1 MRTTLRDHLLLLPAE
16 LPWLI
21 RLRWLAGV
29 AIIAGAVIHG
39 AWVGWSDAHTIGV
52 AIGLFVLTYNT
63 VCWHLAGRASIRE
76 HSSRMLALAGAGVLL
91 DLVML
96 TTLVAITGGAASPLL
111 GLFILH
117 IVLAMLLLPPAAG
130 YGVAGVAAV
139 LMIIGLWISKQLS
152 PDQSSVLLI
161 LGWTA
166 ALMLTAFVTHH
177 ITARLRSQE
186 SHGRDQ
192 QSRLHAI
199 LDTAADGIITI
210 NERGIIQSANPAAA
224 SIFGYD
230 VEELLGRNVS
240 MLMPEP
246 DHSRHDE
253 YIGNYLR
260 TGHAKIIGI
269 GREILGKKKDSTI
282 FPLELA
288 VSEVKTDGTPGG
300 RLFTGIL
307 RDISERKAAEDEL
320 RTAHDTLKRQ
330 QKALV
335 QSEKMAAMGK
345 MAAGVAHEIANPLA
359 SMDSIL
365 QLAQRR
371 AGRDGKAQLSVESL
385 REQVDRIDRIVRELT
400 NFAHPDSA
408 EWKVVPIGEIVQEA
422 LRMVRFERR
431 LNEVTIHCDC
441 ADDAGKVRII
451 PQQMHQVIVNLVL
464 NALDAL
470 GDVDQP
476 RITITARCDEEWG
489 HVEVSDNGHGIEPE
503 TLSRIFEPF
512 FTTKPVGCGTGLG
525 LSISY
530 SIVQRHGG
538 RLEVASTPGEGTTF
552 TITLPTASR
561 VVASDS
567 PGGKN
572 PDVERTGER

>member
-1 MRTTLRDHLLLLPAE
+1 MRTTLRDHLLLLPTE
-16 LPWLI
+16 LPWLL
-21 RLRWLAGV
+21 RLRWLAGL
-29 AIIAGAVIHG
+29 AIVSGAIAHG
-39 AWVGWSDAHTIGV
+39 AWAGWGGAHIASAAIGV
-52 AIGLFVLTYNT
+52 FILLYNT
-63 VCWHLAGRASIRE
+63 VFWHLVGSRSIRQDRP
-76 HSSRMLALAGAGVLL
+76 RMLTVAGATILL

-96 TTLVAITGGAASPLL
+96 TILIVLTGGVASPLI
-111 GLFILH
+111 GLFVLH
-117 IVLAMLLLPPAAG
+117 VVLTMLLLPPTAG
-130 YGVAGVAAV
+130 YGVAGAAAII
-139 LMIIGLWISKQLS
+139 MISGLSISKQLS
-152 PDQSSVLLI
+152 PDRASMLFI
-161 LGWTA
+161 IGWTA
-166 ALMLTAFVTHH
+166 TLLLTAFVTHH
-177 ITARLRSQE
+177 IMARLRRQE

-210 NERGIIQSANPAAA
+210 NERGVIQSANPAAA

-230 VEELLGRNVS
+230 VEELLGRNVNI
-240 MLMPEP
+240 LMPEP
-246 DHSRHDE
+246 DHSQHDE
-253 YIGNYLR
+253 YVRNYLR

-269 GREILGKKKDSTI
+269 GREVLGRKKSGEV

-320 RTAHDTLKRQ
+320 RTAHDTLKHQ
-330 QKALV
+330 QKVLV

-365 QLAQRR
+365 QLAHRR
-371 AGRDGKAQLSVESL
+371 AGGDGKAQISVESL
-385 REQVDRIDRIVRELT
+385 REQVERIDRIVRELT
-400 NFAHPDSA
+400 NFAHPGSS
-408 EWKVVPIGEIVQEA
+408 EWKVVSIGEIAQEA

-431 LNEVTIHCDC
+431 LNEVTIQCEC
-441 ADDAGKVRII
+441 GERQGQVRAI
-451 PQQMHQVIVNLVL
+451 PQQLHQVIVNLVL

-470 GDVDQP
+470 ADVEQP
-476 RITITARCDEEWG
+476 RITVTTRTDDAWRYVD
-489 HVEVSDNGHGIEPE
+489 VSDNGHGIDPE

-552 TITLPTASR
+552 TISLPAIANPDGPQFEVS
-561 VVASDS
+561 S
-567 PGGKN
+567 PG
-572 PDVERTGER
+572 VENSAGD